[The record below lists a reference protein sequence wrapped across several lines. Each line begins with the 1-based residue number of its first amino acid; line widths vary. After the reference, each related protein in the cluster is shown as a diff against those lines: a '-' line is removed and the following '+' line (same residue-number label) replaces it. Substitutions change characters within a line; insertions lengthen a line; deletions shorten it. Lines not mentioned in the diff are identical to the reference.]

1 MTIKNNEELYH
12 YGILGMRWGVRR
24 SKAQLERAGSS
35 PKRKFL
41 NRDSSNQDSPSSKYA
56 KSKGKII
63 ADGVIGVIG
72 AKAVFSL
79 ASGVAR
85 VSGKKYTAN
94 YLNRM
99 GDMAMIGG
107 GIVTTV
113 NLLTNKEKRG
123 NSDAE

>member
-1 MTIKNNEELYH
+1 MTINNNELYH

-24 SKAQLERAGSS
+24 SKDQIARARGHSNQES
-35 PKRKFL
+35 L
-41 NRDSSNQDSPSSKYA
+41 NQDSSGSKYA

-72 AKAVFSL
+72 AKAIFAV
-79 ASGVAR
+79 AGGVANLA
-85 VSGKKYTAN
+85 GKKYTAN